1 MCRSCGMH
9 NLLNGGHRLCYPHNP
24 LRSTCCKDQSLSAR
38 ACHWTVFCTR
48 QSYIPQTEQGLHVKI
63 RGVCMQGQLACL
75 LTRHHPCFARQLHM
89 LGCHMQDVLGP
100 PAPESYLLHRMRAGA
115 LSTGAI
121 HLEEAAPT
129 AVAAG
134 VSTDPCEVREQAA
147 KTM

>member
-1 MCRSCGMH
+1 MH
-9 NLLNGGHRLCYPHNP
+9 AG
-24 LRSTCCKDQSLSAR
+24 T
-38 ACHWTVFCTR
+38 
-48 QSYIPQTEQGLHVKI
+48 
-63 RGVCMQGQLACL
+63 ACL
-75 LTRHHPCFARQLHM
+75 PLDTPSSLFCKAATHARVPHA
-89 LGCHMQDVLGP
+89 GCAGP
-100 PAPESYLLHRMRAGA
+100 PAPESNLLHRMRAGA